1 MALEQLRAFRAGRSL
16 DTLGATVRLEPDG
29 YPLLASSELAAEH
42 ELLGPLLASLVG
54 HRAGEVNTN
63 VDLHRLGAD
72 DAESR
77 TRVYLAILERVFA
90 HNAKLCAVGNHTF
103 SHVID
108 YGGAA
113 GLLSQL
119 LGAGVVAERV
129 IEATLDWFNS
139 YRFVYYSVQ
148 PLVQVIELV
157 QAVARQGALSAQLR
171 SKLIHVHGQCR
182 DLGGY
187 ERYGDDIVA
196 PLEALLGS
204 GVWQVLA
211 PCEVWSA
218 SIVAELEA
226 LPAPTRALY
235 TALLTH
241 CAAATAARPSEKWLR
256 LGKAHLEA
264 TGRGEFRQAL
274 MRWLPLV
281 DRARPEAMVGP
292 GWESMDE
299 QQRMH
304 QENATVL
311 RGLLWLAPEVADPEL
326 TRAIGKVV
334 LSAYRKV
341 RGIGPRAP
349 KVGNAGVY
357 ALSRVET
364 LDAVGQ
370 LAVLKVRVKTA
381 TAQKEVEKA
390 FNVSAESLGLPR
402 DEIEELGIPTYGM
415 DEVGLR
421 REQFED
427 AEAYAEIR
435 VEGREARLG
444 WFKKDGKSQKSVPAK
459 IKSDHRD
466 ELKELQSAAKDIG
479 AMLTA
484 QSERLDGMFLLEK
497 RWPLG
502 AWRERYLDHPLV
514 GTLARRLIWTFVHP
528 NTSEKI
534 GIWRDGAVRDV
545 MGRPIEPPAETVVR
559 LWHPIGRDVSETLA
573 WRALLEQYAI
583 QQPFKQAHR
592 EVYLLTEAERRT
604 GTYSNRFAAHVL
616 RQHQFNA
623 LCAARGWRNKLRLMV
638 DDSYPPARRELPHW
652 GLRAEYWIE
661 GIGDDHG
668 RDTNESGAFLRV
680 ATDQVRFYRSDAVQN
695 SAHAGGGGYT
705 TWAEGP
711 GPADANMPLPLE
723 QVPALVLSEILRD
736 VDLFVGVGSV
746 GNDPDWQ
753 DGGPEGRFRTYWHAY
768 SFGDL
773 SETAKTRRSVLER
786 LIPRLKIAERCRFD
800 DKFLVVRG
808 DLRTYKIH
816 LGSGN
821 ILMEPNDQYLCI
833 VQARSSA
840 ADAAD
845 KVFLPFEGD
854 STLSL
859 VLSKAFL
866 LAADKKI
873 SDPSITRQIEG

>member
-1 MALEQLRAFRAGRSL
+1 
-16 DTLGATVRLEPDG
+16 VVHLEPDG
-29 YPLLASSELAAEH
+29 YPLLESSELAAEH
-42 ELLGPLLASLVG
+42 ARLGPIITSLAG
-54 HRAGEVNTN
+54 HRAGEVDTH
-63 VDLHRLGAD
+63 VDLRELCAD
-72 DAESR
+72 DADAR
-77 TRVYLAILERVFA
+77 TRAYLAILERAFA
-90 HNAKLCAVGNHTF
+90 HNAKLGPAREHTF
-103 SHVID
+103 SHFFD

-129 IEATLDWFNS
+129 IEPTLDWFAC
-139 YRFVYYSVQ
+139 YRFVYYAVQ

-157 QAVARQGALSAQLR
+157 QGMASRCDLSPALR

-187 ERYGDDIVA
+187 ERYGKDLLG
-196 PLEALLGS
+196 PLDALLGS
-204 GVWQVLA
+204 GLWQILA
-211 PCEVWSA
+211 PCEVWTTSV
-218 SIVAELEA
+218 VAELQG
-226 LPAPTRALY
+226 LPPPTREHY
-235 TALLTH
+235 SALLAH
-241 CAAATAARPSEKWLR
+241 CTAANAARPSDKWLK
-256 LGKAHLEA
+256 LGKARLEA
-264 TGRGEFRQAL
+264 IGRADFRQAL

-281 DRARPEAMVGP
+281 DRARPQAMVGP
-292 GWESMDE
+292 GWESVDE

-304 QENATVL
+304 QDNATVL

-334 LSAYRKV
+334 QSAYRKV
-341 RGIGPRAP
+341 RGLGPRAP

-357 ALSRVET
+357 ALSRIDT

-370 LAVLKVRVKTA
+370 LAVLKVRVKTV
-381 TAQKEVEKA
+381 TAQKEIEKA
-390 FNVSAESLGLPR
+390 FNVSAEALGLPR
-402 DEIEELGIPTYGM
+402 DEIEELGIPSYGM
-415 DEVGLR
+415 EEVGLR
-421 REQFED
+421 LEQFEQAD
-427 AEAYAEIR
+427 AYAEIR
-435 VEGREARLG
+435 VDGREARLG
-444 WFKKDGKSQKSVPAK
+444 WFRSDGKAQKSVPAK
-459 IKSDHRD
+459 VKSEHRE
-466 ELKELQSAAKDIG
+466 ELKELQSATKDIA
-479 AMLTA
+479 AMLSA

-497 RWPLG
+497 SWPLG

-514 GTLARRLIWTFVHP
+514 GTLARRLIWTFGNADGPEQV
-528 NTSEKI
+528 
-534 GIWRDGAVRDV
+534 GIWRDGALQDV
-545 MGRPIEPPAETVVR
+545 TGRPFQPSAETTVR
-559 LWHPIGRDVSETLA
+559 LWHPIGREVTETLA
-573 WRALLEQYAI
+573 WRAFLEQHAI
-583 QQPFKQAHR
+583 RQPFKQAHR
-592 EVYLLTEAERRT
+592 EVYLLTDAERRT
-604 GTYSNRFAAHVL
+604 GTYSNRFAGHVL

-623 LCAARGWRNKLRLMV
+623 LCAARGWRNKLRLLV
-638 DDSYPPARRELPHW
+638 DDSYPPARRDLPHW

-661 GIGDDHG
+661 GIGDDYG
-668 RDTNESGAFLRV
+668 RDTNESGAFLRI
-680 ATDQVRFYRSDAVQN
+680 ATDQVRFYRIGAVEN

-705 TWAEGP
+705 TDTPVP
-711 GPADANMPLPLE
+711 GPAAVDMPLALD
-723 QVPALVLSEILRD
+723 QIPALVLSEVLRD

-746 GNDPDWQ
+746 GNDPNWQ

-768 SFGDL
+768 SFGEL
-773 SETAKTRRSVLER
+773 SETAKTRRAVLER
-786 LIPRLKIAERCRFD
+786 LIPRLKIAERCSFS

-833 VQARSSA
+833 VQARGSS

-873 SDPSITRQIEG
+873 TDPSITRQIEA

>member
-1 MALEQLRAFRAGRSL
+1 MALEQLRAFRVGQSL
-16 DTLGATVRLEPDG
+16 DTLGPVVRLEPDG
-29 YPLLASSELAAEH
+29 YPLLESSELAAEH
-42 ELLGPLLASLVG
+42 ERLGPIIASLVR
-54 HRAGEVNTN
+54 HRAGEVETN
-63 VDLHRLGAD
+63 VNLHQLCAD
-72 DAESR
+72 DPAAR
-77 TRVYLAILERVFA
+77 TRTYLAILERVFA
-90 HNAKLCAVGNHTF
+90 HNAKLGALSDHTF
-103 SHVID
+103 SHFFD

-129 IEATLDWFNS
+129 IEPTLDWFAS
-139 YRFVYYSVQ
+139 YRFVYYAVR
-148 PLVQVIELV
+148 PLAQVIQLV
-157 QAVARQGALSAQLR
+157 QAMASQGALSPGLR

-187 ERYGDDIVA
+187 DRYGSEILA
-196 PLEALLGS
+196 PLDALLGS
-204 GVWQVLA
+204 GVWQILA
-211 PCEVWSA
+211 PCEVWTA
-218 SIVAELEA
+218 SVVAELQGM
-226 LPAPTRALY
+226 PAQRRDHY

-241 CAAATAARPSEKWLR
+241 CAAATAARPSDKWLR
-256 LGKAHLEA
+256 LGKARLEA
-264 TGRGEFRQAL
+264 TGSGDFRQAL

-292 GWESMDE
+292 GWESVDE

-311 RGLLWLAPEVADPEL
+311 RGLLWLAPEVADSEV

-349 KVGNAGVY
+349 KVGNASVY

-370 LAVLKVRVKTA
+370 LAVLKVRVKTV
-381 TAQKEVEKA
+381 TAQKEIEKA
-390 FNVSAESLGLPR
+390 FNVAAESLGLPR
-402 DEIEELGIPTYGM
+402 DEIEELGIPNYGM
-415 DEVGLR
+415 EEVGLR
-421 REQFED
+421 REHFED
-427 AEAYAEIR
+427 ADVYAEIR

-444 WFKKDGKSQKSVPAK
+444 WFKSDGKAQKSVPAK
-459 IKSDHRD
+459 LKADHRD

-479 AMLTA
+479 AMLAA
-484 QSERLDGMFLLEK
+484 QSERLDGMFLLER

-514 GTLARRLIWTFVHP
+514 GTLARRLIWTFGNSDDPEQV
-528 NTSEKI
+528 
-534 GIWRDGAVRDV
+534 GIWRDGALQDV
-545 MGRPIEPPAETVVR
+545 MGRTIEPSAETTVR
-559 LWHPIGRDVSETLA
+559 LWHPIGREVSETLA
-573 WRALLEQYAI
+573 WRALLEQHSI

-592 EVYLLTEAERRT
+592 EVYLLTDAERRT

-623 LCAARGWRNKLRLMV
+623 LCAARGWRNQLRLMV
-638 DDSYPPARRELPHW
+638 DDSYPPARRELPNW

-661 GIGDDHG
+661 GIGDDYG
-668 RDTNESGAFLRV
+668 RDTNESGAFLRI

-711 GPADANMPLPLE
+711 GPADVNMPLPLD
-723 QVPALVLSEILRD
+723 QIPALVLSEILRD

-746 GNDPDWQ
+746 GNDPNWQ
-753 DGGPEGRFRTYWHAY
+753 DGGPEGRFRTYWHTY
-768 SFGDL
+768 SFGEL
-773 SETAKTRRSVLER
+773 SETAKTRRSVLEQ
-786 LIPRLKIAERCRFD
+786 LIPRLKIAERCSFN
-800 DKFLVVRG
+800 DKFLYVRG

-833 VQARSSA
+833 VPARGLA
-840 ADAAD
+840 ADATD

-873 SDPSITRQIEG
+873 TDPSITRQIEG